1 MAPPATNVNPLAMK
15 PAAPATKVN
24 PLATAPATAATK
36 ANPLVKGP
44 TDDMFTIVTP
54 GKGDRVQQGR
64 LVVMALQP
72 KVGMTPVT
80 ELEFKW
86 LDAPK
91 TQPPYINTFA
101 VDTQKLLKG
110 YSIDQQVTRGHAGRW
125 EVRARISG
133 KAPPGPWSF
142 PVRFHL
148 FLTQPTQSRKKASPV
163 QQTAPLPSTAVTPP
177 SPVPQTSPLPPSSVT
192 QAPAAS
198 GTTTQMGRS
207 SSMVMPR
214 GVEEQKQGEPSEE
227 PEKKP

>member
-1 MAPPATNVNPLAMK
+1 MK

-24 PLATAPATAATK
+24 PLATAPERAATK
-36 ANPLVKGP
+36 VNPLVKGP

-64 LVVMALQP
+64 LVVMALPP

-80 ELEFKW
+80 ELEFRW

-101 VDTQKLLKG
+101 VDTQKLLNG
-110 YSIDQQVTRGHAGRW
+110 YPVDQPVTRGHAGRW
-125 EVRARISG
+125 EVRARASG
-133 KAPPGPWSF
+133 KAVPGPWSF
-142 PVRFHL
+142 PVQFHL
-148 FLTQPTQSRKKASPV
+148 FLTQPTQSQKKASPV
-163 QQTAPLPSTAVTPP
+163 QKTAPLPSTSITQP

-192 QAPAAS
+192 QPPS
-198 GTTTQMGRS
+198 QGSSTTQMRRS
-207 SSMVMPR
+207 PSMVMPR
-214 GVEEQKQGEPSEE
+214 GVEEKKPSETSEE